1 MEVVN
6 GDGRGSA
13 DLTDVR
19 PEEQRQC
26 PCVPRRGKRQLRNV
40 PHSGKRHQAPS
51 LVQAWIEVLMVHPQ
65 IHAYLEGMGKGKQ

>member
-6 GDGRGSA
+6 GDGHGSA

-19 PEEQRQC
+19 PEGQRQC
-26 PCVPRRGKRQLRNV
+26 PCVPRQLRNV

-65 IHAYLEGMGKGKQ
+65 IHAYLEGVGKGKQ